1 MRAISKDDILLM
13 QCVVMQI
20 AHRCNVSDV
29 EEIRFNVKNAS
40 TKSQDGFHLH
50 RAKPP
55 QQ

>member
-1 MRAISKDDILLM
+1 MRAISNDDILPM

-29 EEIRFNVKNAS
+29 EEIGFDVKNAS
-40 TKSQDGFHLH
+40 TKSQHGFQMY
-50 RAKPP
+50 RGQPP